1 MVSLFVYV
9 TVNFNYNLSMLAMC
23 VVIPCS
29 T

>member
-9 TVNFNYNLSMLAMC
+9 TVNCNYNLSMLAMC
-23 VVIPCS
+23 VVIPRS